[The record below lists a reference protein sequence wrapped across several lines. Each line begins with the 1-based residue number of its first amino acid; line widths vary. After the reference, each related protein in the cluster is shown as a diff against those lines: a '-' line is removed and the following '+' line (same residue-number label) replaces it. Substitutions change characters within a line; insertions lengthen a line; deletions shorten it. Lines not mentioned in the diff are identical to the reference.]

1 MDFIYMTEEG
11 YKKLSEEIS
20 KLESVDRPE
29 VIQEIAEAREK
40 GDLSENAEYSA
51 AKEKQAVLED
61 KIAQLRMQLA
71 NARILD
77 TANIDT
83 SKVGILSKVTLTN
96 MKNNQQRVFTIVSD
110 TESNNKEGKIGI
122 STPIAKGL
130 LGKKP
135 GTSARSRC
143 LPGCS
148 PSASMRSISKS
159 TLRHDHL

>member
-1 MDFIYMTEEG
+1 MDIIYMTEEG
-11 YKKLSEEIS
+11 YKKLSAEIS

-61 KIAQLRMQLA
+61 KIAQLRLQLA

-96 MKNNQQRVFTIVSD
+96 MKNKQQRVFTIVSD

-130 LGKKP
+130 LGKKVGDICEIQVP
-135 GTSARSRC
+135 AGLLTFRIDEI
-143 LPGCS
+143 G
-148 PSASMRSISKS
+148 I
-159 TLRHDHL
+159 

>member
-11 YKKLSEEIS
+11 YKKLSDEIS
-20 KLESVDRPE
+20 RLESVDRPQ
-29 VIQEIAEAREK
+29 VIEEIAEAREK

-61 KIAQLRMQLA
+61 KIATLRAQLA

-77 TANIDT
+77 TSNIDT

-110 TESNNKEGKIGI
+110 TESDNKAGKIGI

-130 LGKKP
+130 LGRKP
-135 GTSARSRC
+135 GEICEIKVPAGILTFRIDEI
-143 LPGCS
+143 
-148 PSASMRSISKS
+148 SI
-159 TLRHDHL
+159 